1 MNAISPG
8 AFEPDPASL
17 ADLPRGPDAL
27 GALGAVEV
35 RLTVEV
41 GAARMTLSA
50 LAALGPGAT
59 FELDRRTDERI
70 DILVNDQLLA
80 KGEVVALG
88 DRFGV
93 RILELLA
100 QPALRSPV

>member
-8 AFEPDPASL
+8 AFTTDAAPL
-17 ADLPRGPDAL
+17 AEMGL

-41 GAARMTLSA
+41 GAARMTLAA
-50 LAALGPGAT
+50 LSALGPGAT

-80 KGEVVALG
+80 KGEVVAIG

-100 QPALRSPV
+100 APSSRSPI

>member
-8 AFEPDPASL
+8 AFTPDPDVLREPA
-17 ADLPRGPDAL
+17 AQHAL

-41 GAARMTLSA
+41 GAAKMTLAA

-93 RILELLA
+93 RILELLPM
-100 QPALRSPV
+100 PAARGPA

>member
-8 AFEPDPASL
+8 AFTPDPDAHAAAPARAS
-17 ADLPRGPDAL
+17 L

-41 GAARMTLSA
+41 GAAKMTLSA

-59 FELDRRTDERI
+59 FELDRRIDERI

-80 KGEVVALG
+80 KGEVVAIG

-93 RILELLA
+93 RILELLPM
-100 QPALRSPV
+100 PAARGPA

>member
-8 AFEPDPASL
+8 AFVPDMHAPER
-17 ADLPRGPDAL
+17 PGL

-50 LAALGPGAT
+50 LAELGPGAT

-80 KGEVVALG
+80 KGEVVAIG
-88 DRFGV
+88 DKFGV
-93 RILELLA
+93 RILELVVV
-100 QPALRSPV
+100 PGSVR

>member
-8 AFEPDPASL
+8 AFTPEPEAVREPPAR
-17 ADLPRGPDAL
+17 AGL
-27 GALGAVEV
+27 GAFGAVEV

-41 GAARMTLSA
+41 GAAKMTLSA

-80 KGEVVALG
+80 KGEVVAIG

-93 RILELLA
+93 RILELLPL
-100 QPALRSPV
+100 PATRGSA